1 MIDHILDRVNS
12 EDLLGLLS
20 NEQISLMADLVGFAN
35 TQKQIPKKRLL
46 INTLEALYGSEIL
59 NEKKIRQLVLSTLD
73 EKTLIY
79 LARKYS
85 SKVYDKP
92 YDNALQLS
100 LIPWK
105 GGSDFVVEIAD
116 LLNIPIDDLP
126 IINQYDAP
134 TTEEVYPFSK
144 LNPLHNYQYEL
155 KKRILDYLNNGYKRF
170 LVQMPTGSGKTR
182 TVMESVIEF
191 CNSTNFFKKTQSV
204 IWIAHTEELCEQAIE
219 TLVYLWPH
227 LSTYT
232 LRLTRFW
239 GSHTPEI
246 YNLKGGFVFGT
257 FQKLA
262 SLAKGESS
270 VIKYFKN
277 YPQIVV
283 IDEAHKSLA
292 KSYLSLINTI
302 LINESTLLIGITA
315 TPGRGASSVEEN
327 IELAEIF
334 DKQLV
339 SPTFTENPII
349 ALRKIGVLSYLK
361 RTIINTNIHVS
372 LQRSQTVE
380 AGALEEISKGTL
392 LRLSKNKVR
401 NKLILELI
409 DRQIQEGNP
418 SLVFSCNTEH
428 SKLLH
433 AALYFKGIK
442 SHYLD
447 SSTPKFKRKKII
459 EDFKTA
465 KVDVLINYG
474 ILTTGFDAPRIK
486 TLIITRPTSSII
498 LYSQMIGRGLRGPQ
512 MGGSYACNLFD
523 LRDNFLN
530 FGGVERVYNF
540 FEGYW

>member
-1 MIDHILDRVNS
+1 MIDHILDRVNY
-12 EDLLGLLS
+12 EDLLGLLN
-20 NEQISLMADLVGFAN
+20 NEQISLMAELVGIA
-35 TQKQIPKKRLL
+35 TQKQIPEKRLL

-59 NEKKIRQLVLSTLD
+59 NEKKIRHLILTTLD
-73 EKTLIY
+73 ENTLNY
-79 LARKYS
+79 LARKYA
-85 SKVYDKP
+85 SKVYSKP

-100 LIPWK
+100 LVPWK
-105 GGSDFVVEIAD
+105 GGSDFVAEIAD
-116 LLNIPIDDLP
+116 LLNIPFDDLP
-126 IINQYDAP
+126 VLNQNDEP

-155 KKRILDYLNNGYKRF
+155 KKKILDYLNKDCKRF

-191 CNSTNFFKKTQSV
+191 CNSTNFFKNSQSV

-239 GSHTPEI
+239 GSHVPDI
-246 YNLKGGFVFGT
+246 FNLKGGFVFGT

-262 SLAKGESS
+262 TLVKGESS
-270 VIKYFKN
+270 IIDYFKN
-277 YPQIVV
+277 NPQIVIV
-283 IDEAHKSLA
+283 DEAHKTLA
-292 KSYLSLINTI
+292 KSYLSLINT
-302 LINESTLLIGITA
+302 LLKNEKTLLIGITA
-315 TPGRGASSVEEN
+315 TPGRGAASVEEN
-327 IELAEIF
+327 IELADIF
-334 DKQLV
+334 DKQLL
-339 SPTFTENPII
+339 SPSFTENPII
-349 ALRKIGVLSYLK
+349 ALRKMGVLSYLK
-361 RTIINTNIHVS
+361 RTIINTNVQMS
-372 LQRSQTVE
+372 LHGPQTE
-380 AGALEEISKGTL
+380 ENGALEDISKGTL
-392 LRLSKNKVR
+392 IRLSRNKVR

-409 DRQIQEGNP
+409 EQQIQEGNP
-418 SLVFSCNTEH
+418 CLVFSCNTDH

-447 SSTPKFKRKKII
+447 ANTPKFKRKKII
-459 EDFKTA
+459 DDFKTA

-486 TLIITRPTSSII
+486 TLIITRPTSSVI

-512 MGGSYACNLFD
+512 MGGSNSCNLFD
-523 LRDNFLN
+523 LKDNFIN